1 VNRALKAGTVAIGV
15 VGLLVLVALASR
27 GGHPSSDGR
36 VAPRPVPVSLQD
48 NLLTLLAVAYVF
60 TIIVV
65 VVFMFSRRPWHAP
78 DESRWLRSVVSAGVA
93 LLILTG
99 IGYWALHHR
108 APLGSGTRQNVPVF
122 QAGGSRAEPGPS
134 SAEPVRH
141 AKFQWPLALAFGGL
155 IALGALALLVRDR
168 MGDAGPAEAKT
179 VADELAEV
187 VETTMADLRSERD
200 PRRAVIA
207 AYAKMEHVLASNG
220 LARKRAET
228 QLEYLERILT
238 ELEVA
243 ETAVR
248 KLTQLFAYAKF
259 SPHAIDESMR
269 DEAIEALT
277 AVRRDLRAEVWAAA

>member
-1 VNRALKAGTVAIGV
+1 V
-15 VGLLVLVALASR
+15 
-27 GGHPSSDGR
+27 
-36 VAPRPVPVSLQD
+36 
-48 NLLTLLAVAYVF
+48 
-60 TIIVV
+60 
-65 VVFMFSRRPWHAP
+65 
-78 DESRWLRSVVSAGVA
+78 
-93 LLILTG
+93 
-99 IGYWALHHR
+99 
-108 APLGSGTRQNVPVF
+108 
-122 QAGGSRAEPGPS
+122 GGSRAEPGRW

-168 MGDAGPAEAKT
+168 MGDAGPAEEKT

-187 VETTMADLRSERD
+187 VETTMADLRNERD

-207 AYAKMEHVLASNG
+207 AYAKMERVLASNG

-259 SPHAIDESMR
+259 SPHAIDEGMR
-269 DEAIEALT
+269 GDAIEALA